1 MSPLV
6 TVIFELV
13 YSILYLG
20 LLFSKNTLFSIFP
33 DPSILQRLAFFFI
46 ISSGF
51 ALPFVLQKLRIVLR
65 TQHYLITAIILCC
78 VYIYCSHAYYEK
90 KMMGRRFHPYLQIPP
105 STQQATIPKEKSTY
119 RIICLGGS
127 TTAGKGAANY
137 PAFLESLLRKRYPEK
152 NIEVLNA
159 GKHFYNSQSSI
170 IQYLFYL
177 KEFEPDLLIFFHGF
191 NDIMSSFTS
200 GQMASAPFRRDYG
213 HFYGPLG
220 RLRYPVLF
228 EIYLGSFFFSD
239 FTAPKPQAVPFSN
252 FQSLP
257 SYRRNLETI
266 IDLARRDNISLIL
279 SNQAHRL
286 SEKNDTPRD
295 ALGLTHHCLI
305 DETHYA
311 DEKSWY
317 MAMELFNKTALETA
331 ESFGVPVV
339 DQATF
344 FKGKQDLFTDCVHM
358 SPEGTTNKAKLFF
371 EKIVDLELLE

>member
-1 MSPLV
+1 
-6 TVIFELV
+6 
-13 YSILYLG
+13 
-20 LLFSKNTLFSIFP
+20 
-33 DPSILQRLAFFFI
+33 
-46 ISSGF
+46 
-51 ALPFVLQKLRIVLR
+51 
-65 TQHYLITAIILCC
+65 
-78 VYIYCSHAYYEK
+78 
-90 KMMGRRFHPYLQIPP
+90 MMNKRFHPYLQIPP
-105 STQQATIPKEKSTY
+105 RTQQVSIPKAESTY

-127 TTAGKGAANY
+127 TTEGKEDANY
-137 PAFLESLLRKRYPEK
+137 PTFLESLLRKRYPEK

-159 GKHFYNSQSSI
+159 GKYFYNSQSSI

-191 NDIMSSFTS
+191 NDIMPSFTS
-200 GQMASAPFRRDYG
+200 GQQTSAPFRRDYG

-228 EIYLGSFFFSD
+228 KSYLGSFFFSD
-239 FTAPKPQAVPFSN
+239 ITSPEPQAAPFSN

-279 SNQAHRL
+279 SNQAHRF
-286 SEKNDTPRD
+286 SPKNDSPDRI
-295 ALGLTHHCLI
+295 LGLTRPFLTKDKHH
-305 DETHYA
+305 A

-331 ESFGVPVV
+331 ERFGVPMV

-358 SPEGTTNKAKLFF
+358 TLEGTTKKAKLFF
-371 EKIVDLELLE
+371 EKIVDLKLLK